1 MNAARL
7 PSILIVLAALL
18 AFSATPVSASLPQ
31 GPWLDL
37 LELRADQAME
47 ARDYAEVMR
56 VADLY
61 RRAGGEP
68 GIQLRAQEIV
78 AKARH
83 AGNPESAF
91 VPLGQLIVEAGPEH
105 EFYQSALKLYAELEQ
120 AGPHPHYRAPGA
132 RQERR
137 ATVPGTPS
145 RSPLIVWERERQEM
159 EEQARQEAIPLA
171 EAARQEALRVAAEQM
186 EQEQRRLGATRA
198 DRGPQERRAREDALR
213 MAYISEVQAAVE
225 RRWLAPEGASA
236 SDNAIVLV
244 RIDPDTGRIRGF
256 NVDHCSG
263 GETFCASVR
272 ETMERLQSLPRP
284 PDAEAV
290 RGGLRIRFSPQS

>member
-83 AGNPESAF
+83 AGNPGSAF

-145 RSPLIVWERERQEM
+145 RSPMIQWESQEM
-159 EEQARQEAIPLA
+159 EESAR
-171 EAARQEALRVAAEQM
+171 RREQM
-186 EQEQRRLGATRA
+186 EQEQRRLAATRV

-213 MAYISEVQAAVE
+213 MAYISEVQATVE
-225 RRWLAPEGASA
+225 RRWRKPEGSHD
-236 SDNAIVLV
+236 SDLAVVLV
-244 RIDPDTGRIRGF
+244 RIDPDTGRILGF
-256 NVDHCSG
+256 NADHCSG

-290 RGGLRIRFSPQS
+290 RGGLRIRFSPQTWLMPGPMR